1 MIKIFISHCW
11 ADKVKPQFGQIQEQL
26 GRYELWID
34 KTELKIGENLNKNVK
49 KGIEQ
54 SEIVLVLWS
63 ENAAKSSGVQY
74 EIKTAVELN
83 KTILPCMIDDHPLS
97 HSEELK
103 DMLCVDLRDIKKTAS
118 LAVGWMRV
126 NYFLTDFYI
135 DKISSRLNDY
145 SEEAQKEVIPL
156 LKNLRDKQETLKYQI
171 NEIRD
176 TMQRIK
182 DGAEDRNQ
190 NNPYV
195 KNMMNRII
203 TDLGKDDAGLHQK
216 QIVEFM
222 QFCKEIL
229 EKYPGDDNVS
239 VKIKDGLMLQKIH
252 EMDPEGKNDRL
263 SLLREGILNK

>member
-11 ADKVKPQFGQIQEQL
+11 ADKVKPQFGQIQEHL
-26 GRYELWID
+26 GRYDLWID
-34 KTELKIGENLNKNVK
+34 KSELKIGENLNKNVR

-63 ENAAKSSGVQY
+63 ENAAKSAGVQY

-83 KTILPCMIDDHPLS
+83 KIILPCMTDDFPLS
-97 HSEELK
+97 HSVELK
-103 DMLCVDLRDIKKTAS
+103 DMLCVDLRDIKKTPN

-135 DKISSRLNDY
+135 DKISKRIENY
-145 SEEAQKEVIPL
+145 NEEEKREALPL
-156 LKNLRDKQETLKYQI
+156 LQKLKDNQETLKYQI

-176 TMQRIK
+176 TTQRIK

-195 KNMMNRII
+195 KNMLNRII
-203 TDLGKDDAGLHQK
+203 TDLGKDDADIQQK
-216 QIVEFM
+216 TN
-222 QFCKEIL
+222 C
-229 EKYPGDDNVS
+229 
-239 VKIKDGLMLQKIH
+239 
-252 EMDPEGKNDRL
+252 
-263 SLLREGILNK
+263 